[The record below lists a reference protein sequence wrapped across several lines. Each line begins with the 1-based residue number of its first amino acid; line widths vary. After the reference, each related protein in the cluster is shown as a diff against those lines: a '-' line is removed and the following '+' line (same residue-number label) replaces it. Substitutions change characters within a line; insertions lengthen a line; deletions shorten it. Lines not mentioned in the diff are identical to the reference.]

1 MEGGLSL
8 RNQIKLFVMGRA
20 TELLK
25 EFGAKVKRT
34 KFNGKFL
41 RGAYTYVG
49 VNITADIN
57 DAACESYWWE
67 VDTTSDNT
75 SAYIRKSYS
84 DYNTYDT
91 KADLV
96 WVLFNHDQDMSENPE
111 KYIEELDKMIS
122 NNIRQIDNLKGQS
135 ATNITEW
142 VADLKKEVKDFKV
155 TKKKLS
161 LNNN

>member
-1 MEGGLSL
+1 
-8 RNQIKLFVMGRA
+8 MGRA

-41 RGAYTYVG
+41 RGMYTYVG
-49 VNITADIN
+49 VNITAEIN
-57 DAACESYWWE
+57 DAECETKWWE

-75 SAYIRKSYS
+75 SAYIRKYYS
-84 DYNTYDT
+84 DYNTYAT

-96 WVLFNHDQDMSENPE
+96 WVLFNHDRNMTENPE

-122 NNIRQIDNLKGQS
+122 NNIRQIETLKYNS
-135 ATNITEW
+135 APYIAEW